1 MKNTWYKLDNVGTF
15 YASLTNK
22 RIPGVFRFTATMIE
36 DVDKDIL
43 LAALKKTISLLPNI
57 NVSLKAGFFWY
68 YLEQS
73 NEEVEVLEDNGN
85 VCSRIYTSKYPR
97 LFRVTY
103 YKKRINLELSHVL
116 SDGRGTLEIF
126 KVLINSYIALKYNI
140 EINVNETSSSLL
152 EKVEDSFDKYY
163 KKGKKAKNN
172 NKNIYRYNKIKLT
185 NNRINFYEVHLN
197 SKKLL
202 EIAHKYNATITS
214 FLISVII
221 YCIKEEMKERELSKN
236 IKIDIPVDLRTIYK
250 SSTLKN
256 FFALSTIT
264 YKVPSKDTKIEDII
278 KYVKKY
284 LKENLTEEQLSPRVN
299 KMEGFEKLIAARL
312 LPLIIKEIGIN
323 VIDFFTKKLNTTI
336 ISNVGIV
343 TFPKECEKYIDNISC
358 LSTTENFQ
366 FTAITYKDN
375 LCIGISSRYYHNN
388 IIKNLIRYLKSLD
401 LELLVNT
408 NEV

>member
-22 RIPGVFRFTATMIE
+22 KIPGVFRFTATMIE

-68 YLEQS
+68 QLEQS
-73 NEEVEVLEDNGN
+73 NEEVTVLEDNGN

-163 KKGKKAKNN
+163 KKGKKAKRA
-172 NKNIYRYNKIKLT
+172 KLAIKIADD
-185 NNRINFYEVHLN
+185 Y
-197 SKKLL
+197 
-202 EIAHKYNATITS
+202 
-214 FLISVII
+214 
-221 YCIKEEMKERELSKN
+221 ELSISAILLGN
-236 IKIDIPVDLRTIYK
+236 NVVNVLAASIVTLIGISLSNGNEDLAT
-250 SSTLKN
+250 T
-256 FFALSTIT
+256 LSTIIFT
-264 YKVPSKDTKIEDII
+264 VFIIVFCEGRIFYMHQFIYNGRSSADFNLFLSGEDTWTKALPDME
-278 KYVKKY
+278 
-284 LKENLTEEQLSPRVN
+284 RV
-299 KMEGFEKLIAARL
+299 IAAEAAEENECKGRC
-312 LPLIIKEIGIN
+312 PWAEIIVN
-323 VIDFFTKKLNTTI
+323 NT
-336 ISNVGIV
+336 
-343 TFPKECEKYIDNISC
+343 
-358 LSTTENFQ
+358 
-366 FTAITYKDN
+366 
-375 LCIGISSRYYHNN
+375 
-388 IIKNLIRYLKSLD
+388 
-401 LELLVNT
+401 
-408 NEV
+408 